1 MWYKSDSTFQYIRP
15 QTTDVHISITVAN
28 ERVVRSDEEEI
39 WNDEVS
45 DRRAPTNATQHP
57 GCQISGSLL
66 VDEAPGKFI
75 IHSNSYG
82 HSIAAHMT
90 NVSHIVNHFSFG
102 DLEDQRHVTD
112 SWFNS
117 PVPQLQKSLHPLDG
131 HAYTLE
137 ELHQAFHH
145 HLQVVT
151 TEIEQKHSNIARVY
165 RMRAT
170 SHLSYSRHFTVPE
183 AKFTYDLSP
192 IAISYMT
199 LSRSWY
205 EYLTSIIAII
215 GGTFAILGL
224 MDTGLSSFGKKRS
237 YYYLPWIKH
246 WRCSRVL
253 IVPKRM

>member
-1 MWYKSDSTFQYIRP
+1 
-15 QTTDVHISITVAN
+15 
-28 ERVVRSDEEEI
+28 VRSEEEEI

-45 DRRAPTNATQHP
+45 DRRAPTNTTMHP
-57 GCQISGSLL
+57 GCQISGNLF

-82 HSIAAHMT
+82 HSIAPHMT

-102 DLEDQRHVTD
+102 DLEDQKYVTD

-131 HAYTLE
+131 HTYTLE
-137 ELHQAFHH
+137 ELHQAYHH

-151 TEIEQKHSNIARVY
+151 TEIKQKRSNIARVY
-165 RMRAT
+165 RMRAA
-170 SHLSYSRHFTVPE
+170 SHLAYSRHFTVFE

-199 LSRSWY
+199 ISRSWY

-215 GGTFAILGL
+215 GGTFAVLGL
-224 MDTGLSSFGKKRS
+224 MDTGLSSFGKRS
-237 YYYLPWIKH
+237 TSYYLP
-246 WRCSRVL
+246 
-253 IVPKRM
+253 